1 MIFNITIYPRKGTET
16 FLFFVMCGFIFEQ
29 ITTYPRKGT
38 KTSSGVKVIITL
50 KLQLIPRK
58 GTTKH
63 LRHWHLPAA
72 EVLCFIL
79 ILFTGYRAGV
89 VPAEMV
95 IVTGSALTP

>member
-1 MIFNITIYPRKGTET
+1 MYLLKFDRIFSI
-16 FLFFVMCGFIFEQ
+16 FLDKFA
-29 ITTYPRKGT
+29 ITTY
-38 KTSSGVKVIITL
+38 
-50 KLQLIPRK
+50 PRK

-63 LRHWHLPAA
+63 LRYWHLPAA

-79 ILFTGYRAGV
+79 VLFTGYRAGV

>member
-1 MIFNITIYPRKGTET
+1 MYLLKFDRIFSI
-16 FLFFVMCGFIFEQ
+16 FLDKFA

-38 KTSSGVKVIITL
+38 ETQSFKPNNFMPAITTY
-50 KLQLIPRK
+50 PRK

-63 LRHWHLPAA
+63 LRYWHLPAA

-79 ILFTGYRAGV
+79 VLFTGYRAGV